1 MNNKYAPI
9 VEKLRGRYSKDLLVG
24 PVVDEKHLD
33 RIEMQLGYP
42 LPKDYREFLSN
53 YGGVFFPSAEFSML
67 EDNQQGECSIFTFF
81 GSTAETTLANVY
93 YEVQK
98 NLEFED
104 DDREYY
110 PGIHLVR
117 NVAEPIMGMNWPKEL
132 LPIGSDQGGN
142 LICLALFGLRP
153 GAIFF
158 WRSNPFPDAQNLYL
172 IADSFDEFMHL
183 LYRPR
188 ET

>member
-1 MNNKYAPI
+1 MDNKYAPI

-24 PVVDEKHLD
+24 PPLDEEHLG
-33 RIEMQLGYP
+33 RIEMQLGYC
-42 LPKDYREFLSN
+42 LPKDYREFLSD
-53 YGGVFFPSAEFSML
+53 YGGIFFPSAEFPML

-81 GSTAETTLANVY
+81 GSAEKGTLADVY
-93 YEVQK
+93 YEIQK

-104 DDREYY
+104 EAEEFY
-110 PGIHLVR
+110 PGIRQVR
-117 NVAEPIMGMNWPKEL
+117 STVEPIMGMNWPKEL

-153 GAIFF
+153 GAMFF

-183 LYRPR
+183 LYRAD
-188 ET
+188 